1 MHAGEC
7 YHVSEMSDQRKE
19 HSLSLRQRRLLGTAL
34 IILAVLFMGLMI
46 YYVGRPMVQMAKD
59 PAAFQAYIQRMGPS
73 GILLFAGM
81 IILQVIV
88 AVIPGGPF
96 QVAAGY
102 AFGVLGG
109 SLLCDLATT
118 VGSVLVFLLT
128 RRYGRRFIELFFSDR
143 DIDSVQLLKMD
154 ERKDLLIF
162 LLFLV
167 PGTPKDLLSYLVGLT
182 DMPLRRWILIAAV
195 GRFPAIL
202 LSAMS
207 GSAVSTGKYREA
219 AIVMALIL
227 ALSIAGMVFYRKRN
241 QKR

>member
-1 MHAGEC
+1 MQEC
-7 YHVSEMSDQRKE
+7 YDGRDMNDSDIR
-19 HSLSLRQRRLLGTAL
+19 HRLTLRQRRLLGTAL
-34 IILAVLFMGLMI
+34 ILLAAAFMGLML
-46 YYVGRPMVQMAKD
+46 YYVGRPMIRLARD
-59 PAAFQAYIQRMGPS
+59 PAAFQAYIRKMGA
-73 GILLFAGM
+73 GGVLLFAGM

-109 SLLCDLATT
+109 TVLCDLATAA
-118 VGSVLVFLLT
+118 GSVIVFLLT

-143 DIDSVQLLKMD
+143 DIDSVQLLKTD
-154 ERKDLLIF
+154 DRKDLLIF
-162 LLFLV
+162 LLFLI

-182 DMPLRRWILIAAV
+182 DMPLGRWILIAAV
-195 GRFPAIL
+195 GRLPAIL

-227 ALSIAGMVFYRKRN
+227 ALSMAGMLFYRKHN
-241 QKR
+241 QKH